1 MFRKSCEKELYAPFR
16 RDASKWFHITEPSQ
30 LNGDLGLCLG
40 CAMGGSIAQRNG
52 NAIGSCLR
60 CCSEDTG
67 TLSGDFAASSTD
79 SACPDAPSCRSGKIS
94 AAAFDTKPL
103 PPYNAPLVRAN
114 SASAII
120 LLWAFCPHPT
130 HSARRRFR
138 RALMRLALFSVSNG
152 VLGVLPCRPRR
163 PAARAC
169 ACATED

>member
-1 MFRKSCEKELYAPFR
+1 MAIWDYVLVAL
-16 RDASKWFHITEPSQ
+16 W
-30 LNGDLGLCLG
+30 
-40 CAMGGSIAQRNG
+40 GSIAQRNG

-79 SACPDAPSCRSGKIS
+79 SACPDALSTVRGRFAP
-94 AAAFDTKPL
+94 AAFDTRPL

-138 RALMRLALFSVSNG
+138 RALTRLALFSVSNG

-163 PAARAC
+163 PVSPCVRMRDGGSNANDSSLHIER
-169 ACATED
+169 DFLGFPQ